1 MITEKKKGLSLN
13 IVLLVLIGFFATW
26 GEGMQHVFSRASL
39 IYPTLVAVYVVFNY
53 GSLRRV
59 LHRTAIVPKEFKIL
73 FLFILI
79 HTVIYVIF
87 NFNEIGFGRET
98 GTANDEGFSYG
109 KTESGILIV
118 RYFLFL
124 LFSLYLTVSFSEEK
138 KLKVFSFAYIVG
150 FVFTIFGGAYHNY
163 VNTILRFS
171 GGLQDPNAMA
181 FDAIIALLFSL
192 YLYNKYDT
200 KGTRLFLSVTFVLEI
215 LAVLISFSRGAY
227 LAMIIW
233 SIIYI
238 IHKGLLRSMWKI
250 LAFGAVAI
258 MIGTSAVRFL
268 GIDTEM
274 IETRFSLDEMKEN
287 KGANRGLI
295 WEAYLTNMDKYF
307 VTGMGIGNSPSI
319 MKGNK
324 QGVSEDYESHNL
336 YIQYFAEYGIIGLL
350 LYLLY
355 WRGYLRQ
362 FRKTKNDKWFLMSM
376 GMVFLVV
383 TFFLNID
390 KGRTFWIVLSLL
402 NMVWMENI
410 RRKTNGSDA
419 VYA

>member
-13 IVLLVLIGFFATW
+13 IVLLALIGFFATW

-39 IYPTLVAVYVVFNY
+39 IYPALVAVYVVFNY

-87 NFNEIGFGRET
+87 NFNEIEFGRET

-109 KTESGILIV
+109 KTESGMVIV

-124 LFSLYLTVSFSEEK
+124 LFSLYLTVTVSDER
-138 KLKVFSFAYIVG
+138 KLKVFSLSYIAG
-150 FVFTIFGGAYHNY
+150 LICTIIGGAYHSY
-163 VNTILRFS
+163 TDTLLRFS

-181 FDAIIALLFSL
+181 FDAIIALLFTL
-192 YLYNKYDT
+192 YLFNKYKT
-200 KGTRLFLSVTFVLEI
+200 KGVRVFLTVSLVFEI
-215 LAVLISFSRGAY
+215 LAILISFSRGAY
-227 LAMIIW
+227 LAMLIW
-233 SIIYI
+233 GIVYI
-238 IHKGLLRSMWKI
+238 VHKGLLRSLWKVLVVGVI
-250 LAFGAVAI
+250 ALVIGVIAI
-258 MIGTSAVRFL
+258 RSL

-274 IETRFSLDEMKEN
+274 LESRFSIEEMREK
-287 KGANRGLI
+287 KGANRGFI
-295 WEAYLTNMDKYF
+295 WEAYLSNMDKYF
-307 VTGMGIGNSPSI
+307 VTGMGIGNSPSV

-410 RRKTNGSDA
+410 RRKTNGRDA

>member
-13 IVLLVLIGFFATW
+13 IVLLALIGFFATW
-26 GEGMQHVFSRASL
+26 GEGMQHVFSHASL
-39 IYPTLVAVYVVFNY
+39 IYPALVAVYVVFNY

-59 LHRTAIVPKEFKIL
+59 LRRTAIVPKEFKIL

-109 KTESGILIV
+109 KTESGMVIV

-124 LFSLYLTVSFSEEK
+124 LFSLYLAVAVSDGR
-138 KLKVFSFAYIVG
+138 KLKVFSFSYIAG
-150 FVFTIFGGAYHNY
+150 FICTIIGGAYHSY
-163 VNTILRFS
+163 TSTLLRFS

-181 FDAIIALLFSL
+181 FDAIIALLFTF
-192 YLYNKYDT
+192 YLFNKYKT
-200 KGTRLFLSVTFVLEI
+200 KGVRVFLTASLVFDI
-215 LAVLISFSRGAY
+215 LAILISFSRGAY
-227 LAMIIW
+227 LAMLIW
-233 SIIYI
+233 GIVYI
-238 IHKGLLRSMWKI
+238 VHKGLLRSLWKVLVVGVI
-250 LAFGAVAI
+250 ALVIGVIAI
-258 MIGTSAVRFL
+258 RSL

-274 IETRFSLDEMKEN
+274 LEYRFSIEEMREK

-295 WEAYLTNMDKYF
+295 WEAYLSNMEKYF
-307 VTGMGIGNSPSI
+307 VTGMGIGNSPSV

-324 QGVSEDYESHNL
+324 QGVSEAYESHNL

-419 VYA
+419 FYA